1 MKGRAVSRFDGKPV
15 GSKRAS
21 ATVATIEARSGIRGY
36 PRLLL
41 RLGRAY
47 EHKDKNERHAWARV
61 FMALADFLVENGL
74 VGRGALWL
82 QESASTLTD
91 PQGSKALASKTWRRF
106 ALVSLGMRAL
116 TIDGISREEAARR
129 AVQSVRGIGDTR
141 TVLQRYDELQ
151 KDRVKNR
158 EARYLFQTRGQSLP
172 KMIERGGPRRLRS
185 SFSMPPIS
193 NLRI

>member
-1 MKGRAVSRFDGKPV
+1 MPQLARRPV
-15 GSKRAS
+15 G
-21 ATVATIEARSGIRGY
+21 VIRGY
-36 PRLLL
+36 RRLLV

-47 EHKDKNERHAWARV
+47 EHKGKNERHAWAHV

-91 PQGSKALASKTWRRF
+91 PEGSKALPSKTWRRF

-129 AVQSVRGIGDTR
+129 AVRSVKGTGDAK
-141 TVLQRYDELQ
+141 TVLQRYDALR
-151 KDRVKNR
+151 KGGGVKNR
-158 EARYLFQTRGQSLP
+158 EARYLFHTRGQLLP
-172 KMIERGGPRRLRS
+172 KMIEREGAASVAKFFFDAANIQP
-185 SFSMPPIS
+185 
-193 NLRI
+193 

>member
-1 MKGRAVSRFDGKPV
+1 VKGRAVSRFDGKPV
-15 GSKRAS
+15 GSKRAA
-21 ATVATIEARSGIRGY
+21 ATVATIEARSGGIIRGY

-91 PQGSKALASKTWRRF
+91 PDGSKALPSKTWRRF
-106 ALVSLGMRAL
+106 AQQL
-116 TIDGISREEAARR
+116 
-129 AVQSVRGIGDTR
+129 
-141 TVLQRYDELQ
+141 
-151 KDRVKNR
+151 
-158 EARYLFQTRGQSLP
+158 LP
-172 KMIERGGPRRLRS
+172 KMIERGGAASVCEVLFRCRQYPTLGFSSHANPKAAPYMSSHRR
-185 SFSMPPIS
+185 PIDGIKMDD
-193 NLRI
+193 NA